1 MHTTRRSFVIA
12 AAAAA
17 GAATVRANT
26 FAGPLGLETYSFRRE
41 MARDLPGT
49 LALIQRMGFR
59 ELETGV
65 GKDMT
70 AAHYRELLDKAGLK
84 CTSFGAGYE
93 QLGSA
98 MSEVQSN
105 ARTLGAKWIALTWI
119 PHQGKF
125 TPEIA
130 GKSARDMNAWGASLA
145 SAGMRLAYHPHGYEF
160 EPSPEGTLFDTMAAH
175 TDPAKVFFEMDT
187 FWIVWPGQDCVK
199 LLRRYA
205 GRFRLMHIKD
215 LKKGV
220 TGDMTAHAPEED
232 NVAVGEGSL
241 DWPAILRAARETGVE
256 RYYIEDES
264 AEPLVNVPKSV
275 AYLKS
280 LDIG

>member
-1 MHTTRRSFVIA
+1 MHTTRRGFLA

-17 GAATVRANT
+17 AAVVRAKPFN
-26 FAGPLGLETYSFRRE
+26 GPLGLEMYSFRRE
-41 MARDLPGT
+41 MERDVPGT
-49 LALIQRMGFR
+49 LALIHRLGFT
-59 ELETGV
+59 EIETGIAR
-65 GKDMT
+65 GMT
-70 AAHYRELLDKAGLK
+70 AAHYREMLDQAGLK
-84 CTSFGAGYE
+84 ATSYGAGYE

-125 TPEIA
+125 TA
-130 GKSARDMNAWGASLA
+130 DVANKAVSDMNAWGASLA
-145 SAGMRLAYHPHGYEF
+145 AAGMRLAYHPHGYEF
-160 EPSPEGTLFDTMAAH
+160 ESSPEGTLFDTMAAR

-187 FWIVWPGQDCVK
+187 FWIAWPGQDCVK
-199 LLRRYA
+199 LLRQYS
-205 GRFRLMHIKD
+205 GRFRLMHLKD

-232 NVAVGEGSL
+232 NVPIGSGQL
-241 DWPAILRAARETGVE
+241 DWPAILRTAKEIGVE

-264 AEPLVNVPKSV
+264 ADPLVEVPESLK
-275 AYLKS
+275 YLKS
-280 LDIG
+280 VEL